1 MWTQF
6 WRWLGAISC
15 RDIPREIRHHA
26 GTLPVR
32 TGAVPDL

>member
-1 MWTQF
+1 MRTQL
-6 WRWLGAISC
+6 WRSPGAISC
-15 RDIPREIRHHA
+15 RDIPLEIRHHA